1 MSAPTALPNGSDTLR
16 QFVNGASELI
26 TANSTA
32 LNLNKNVHIL
42 AGSGNLTGLTLAAPT
57 KIGDEHIVLNSV
69 AFTGVLTIT
78 SPLFTGALTITSPVF
93 TGADVYSFP
102 VAGTTA
108 LPVITFKAVD
118 VTPTATTRS
127 LKWAV
132 IGAAGGVTIS

>member
-42 AGSGNLTGLTLAAPT
+42 AGSGNLTGLTMAAPS
-57 KIGDEHIVLNSV
+57 KIGEEHVVLNSV
-69 AFTGVLTIT
+69 AFTGV
-78 SPLFTGALTITSPVF
+78 LTITSPVF